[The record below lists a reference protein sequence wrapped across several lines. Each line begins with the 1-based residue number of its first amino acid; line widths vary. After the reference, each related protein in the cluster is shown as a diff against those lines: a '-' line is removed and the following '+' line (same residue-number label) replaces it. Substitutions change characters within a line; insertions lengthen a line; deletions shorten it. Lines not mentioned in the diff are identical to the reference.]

1 MSRAITTLAV
11 AGLILCAAAGIGAGR
26 ETVPE
31 PEIVAPDAILEVVE
45 ATPEPE
51 PEPVEWV
58 EVIATAYCPCER
70 CCGSYAR
77 NRPNGIVYTAS
88 GEVAQAGV
96 TIAADWTIYTPG
108 TVVEIEGI
116 GTRVVQDKG
125 GAIKGNRIDIYF
137 EDHAAALDFGRQTVK
152 MRVLEGAE

>member
-11 AGLILCAAAGIGAGR
+11 AGLILCAAAGIGAG
-26 ETVPE
+26 EEKTQE

-45 ATPEPE
+45 AMPEPE
-51 PEPVEWV
+51 PEWT
-58 EVIATAYCPCER
+58 EVVATAYCPCER

-77 NRPNGIVYTAS
+77 NRPDGIVYTAS
-88 GEVAQAGV
+88 GEVATAGV
-96 TIAADWTIYTPG
+96 TIAADWTIYPPG

-125 GAIKGNRIDIYF
+125 GAIKGQRIDIYF
-137 EDHAAALDFGRQTVK
+137 DDHAAALDFGRQTVK
-152 MRVLEGAE
+152 IRVLEG

>member
-1 MSRAITTLAV
+1 MSKTITTLAV
-11 AGLILCAAAGIGAGR
+11 AGLILCAASGIGAGR
-26 ETVPE
+26 EMVPE
-31 PEIVAPDAILEVVE
+31 PEIVQPDAILEVTE
-45 ATPEPE
+45 AMPEPE
-51 PEPVEWV
+51 PEPEWT

-70 CCGSYAR
+70 CCGNYAR

-96 TIAADWTIYTPG
+96 TIAADWTIYPPG

-116 GTRVVQDKG
+116 GTRIVHDKG

-137 EDHAAALDFGRQTVK
+137 EDHAAALDFGRKTVNL
-152 MRVLEGAE
+152 RIVEESNT

>member
-1 MSRAITTLAV
+1 MSRTITTLAV
-11 AGLILCAAAGIGAGR
+11 AGLILCAAAGIGAGG

-45 ATPEPE
+45 AQPEPE
-51 PEPVEWV
+51 PEWT
-58 EVIATAYCPCER
+58 EVVATAYCPCER

-77 NRPNGIVYTAS
+77 NRPGGIVYTAS
-88 GEVAQAGV
+88 GEEAHEGI
-96 TIAADWTIYTPG
+96 TIAADWTIYPPG
-108 TVVEIEGI
+108 TVVEIENM
-116 GTRVVQDKG
+116 GTYIVHDKG

-152 MRVLEGAE
+152 IRILEV

>member
-1 MSRAITTLAV
+1 MNKITTCIV
-11 AGLILCAAAGIGAGR
+11 AGLILCAASGIGAGE

-31 PEIVAPDAILEVVE
+31 QEIVQHDAILEVVE
-45 ATPEPE
+45 AMPEPE

-58 EVIATAYCPCER
+58 EVVATAYCPCER

-88 GEVAQAGV
+88 GEEAHEGS
-96 TIAADWTIYTPG
+96 TIAADWTLYPPG
-108 TVVEIEGI
+108 TMVEIEGI
-116 GTRVVQDKG
+116 GTRIVHDKG

-137 EDHAAALDFGRQTVK
+137 EDHAAALEFGRQVLR
-152 MRVLEGAE
+152 MRVVS

>member
-1 MSRAITTLAV
+1 MSRTITTLAV
-11 AGLILCAAAGIGAGR
+11 AGLILCAAAGIGAGG

-31 PEIVAPDAILEVVE
+31 PEIVQPDAILEVV
-45 ATPEPE
+45 AAQPEPE
-51 PEPVEWV
+51 PEWT

-96 TIAADWTIYTPG
+96 TIAADWTIYPPG

-125 GAIKGNRIDIYF
+125 GAIKGNRIDIYY
-137 EDHAAALDFGRQTVK
+137 ENHAAALDFGRQTVK
-152 MRVLEGAE
+152 MRVLEV

>member
-1 MSRAITTLAV
+1 MNKTITSIAV
-11 AGLILCAAAGIGAGR
+11 AGLILCAAAGIGAGG

-31 PEIVAPDAILEVVE
+31 PEIVAPDAILTVTE
-45 ATPEPE
+45 AQFEPE
-51 PEPVEWV
+51 PEWT

-88 GEVAQAGV
+88 GEVAQVGV
-96 TIAADWTIYTPG
+96 TIAADWTIYPPG

-116 GTRVVQDKG
+116 GTRIVHDKG
-125 GAIKGNRIDIYF
+125 GAIKGNRIDIYYD
-137 EDHAAALDFGRQTVK
+137 DHAAALDFGRQAVK
-152 MRVLEGAE
+152 IRVLEV